1 MAEVEIKKEN
11 LVYVKPKLITDNV
24 MHYCP
29 GCSHGTVH
37 KLIAEVIEEMG
48 LEEKTVGVSPV
59 GCSVFAY
66 NYIDIDWIE
75 AAHGRALAV
84 ATAVKRLHPGNL
96 VFTYQGDGDLSAIGT
111 AESIHAAAR
120 GENVVAVYINNAI
133 YGMTGGQMAPTTLL
147 GMKTATTPY
156 GRDPRLNGY
165 PYKIAEMMAHLDGAT
180 FITRQSVHTPANVT
194 VILSDRKISSPIAH
208 EFDTAIILNQQSMEK
223 FEPMVKPGG
232 VLIYDTNGITRH
244 PVRTDIEVY
253 SIDATA
259 ECAKMGQAKLFNTM
273 ILGGYL
279 KVRPVVEMENV
290 MVGLK
295 KSLPERA
302 WKMLPAN
309 EEAIRHGGE
318 IIKKIR

>member
-1 MAEVEIKKEN
+1 MAEVEIKNEN
-11 LVYVKPKLITDNV
+11 LVYAKPKLITDNV

-48 LEEKTVGVSPV
+48 FAEKTVGVSPV

-84 ATAVKRLHPGNL
+84 ATAVKRLYPGNL

-120 GENVVAVYINNAI
+120 GENVVAIYINNAI

-165 PYKIAEMMAHLDGAT
+165 PIRPPTCASASVRSARRSKI
-180 FITRQSVHTPANVT
+180 RWPARAFR
-194 VILSDRKISSPIAH
+194 SWRSFRP
-208 EFDTAIILNQQSMEK
+208 
-223 FEPMVKPGG
+223 
-232 VLIYDTNGITRH
+232 
-244 PVRTDIEVY
+244 
-253 SIDATA
+253 ATA
-259 ECAKMGQAKLFNTM
+259 AGNS
-273 ILGGYL
+273 
-279 KVRPVVEMENV
+279 RPWPRTSGSNRTCC
-290 MVGLK
+290 
-295 KSLPERA
+295 PTIR
-302 WKMLPAN
+302 W
-309 EEAIRHGGE
+309 AISRT
-318 IIKKIR
+318 